1 MALNRGFDR
10 EREAKL
16 SARAAPK
23 SYLLSCFFY
32 FGEMSEWSKVHAW
45 KACVLERV
53 PGVRIPLSPYSN
65 EYCIKQYCGM
75 SEYYGVKLGIRTGR
89 WNPPLSVRTVNAV
102 LND

>member
-1 MALNRGFDR
+1 MAELRRVKTESRGFDR

-53 PGVRIPLSPYSN
+53 PGVRIPLSPYSR
-65 EYCIKQYCGM
+65 Y
-75 SEYYGVKLGIRTGR
+75 KLLQQHGGLC
-89 WNPPLSVRTVNAV
+89 NKES
-102 LND
+102 